1 VRQLREATGMT
12 QREMAEALQ
21 ISHSTYEG
29 YERRVILQPLIK
41 NSIVV

>member
-1 VRQLREATGMT
+1 VRQLREATGIT

-29 YERRVILQPLIK
+29 YERRGILPPD
-41 NSIVV
+41 